1 MKIVPHLVEVW
12 FSLWERN
19 HKEMVMKRLSWFLA
33 AWLALPLTVMGNV
46 QQEKPVSLVFHDTP
60 VSLILQ
66 ALAEYQQLNLVAG
79 EGVNGNLT
87 LRLDNVPW
95 QQALAVVLRM
105 GKLTMTIEGNVMMV
119 SPEPDE
125 QEKQRRQQVL
135 AQQLPLENLTITL
148 QNAEAIDIAQS
159 LDSQRGKLLTE
170 RGSVVVD
177 KRTNALLLRDTAQA
191 LAQIK
196 SWVAEMDAPL
206 EQVQLAAHIV
216 TISSENLRELGVRWG
231 LSAEEQPAKALRI
244 NNFSVDLPIENSP
257 AAAGFHLARIS
268 GRILD
273 LELSALEQENEVEI
287 IASPRLLT
295 AHQQT
300 ASIKQG
306 TEIPYEVSS
315 GASGATSVEFKEA
328 VLGME
333 VTPKILPNGRITLTL
348 QISQNMPGRSI
359 KQGAGEALA
368 IDKQEIKTQV
378 TVKNGETIVLGGIFQ
393 RQSTHG
399 ADKVPGV
406 GDVPLLGSLFK
417 HSSKQHKRRELVIFI
432 TPTLIKV

>member
-1 MKIVPHLVEVW
+1 MKGY
-12 FSLWERN
+12 N
-19 HKEMVMKRLSWFLA
+19 RL
-33 AWLALPLTVMGNV
+33 LALLLVIPIMVSGAV
-46 QQEKPVSLVFHDTP
+46 QKEKPVSLVFHDTP
-60 VSLILQ
+60 ISLILQ
-66 ALAEYQQLNLVAG
+66 ALAEYQHLNLVVG
-79 EGVNGNLT
+79 EGVKGNLT
-87 LRLDNVPW
+87 LRLEDVPW

-105 GKLTMTIEGNVMMV
+105 GHLAMSIEGNVMMIL
-119 SPEPDE
+119 PEPDE
-125 QEKQRRQQVL
+125 QALQRQQQL
-135 AQQLPLENLTITL
+135 LTQQLPLQNLTL
-148 QNAEAIDIAQS
+148 ALHNADASDIALS
-159 LDSQRGKLLTE
+159 LDNARNRLLTE
-170 RGSVVVD
+170 RGSVIVD
-177 KRTNALLLRDTAQA
+177 KRTNSLLLRDTATA

-196 SWVAEMDAPL
+196 SWVREMDAPL
-206 EQVQLAAHIV
+206 QQVQLSAYIV

-231 LSAEEQPAKALRI
+231 LAAEERSAKVMRLD
-244 NNFSVDLPIENSP
+244 NFNVSLPVENS
-257 AAAGFHLARIS
+257 AVTVGFHLARIS

-315 GASGATSVEFKEA
+315 GASGATSIEFKEA

-348 QISQNMPGRSI
+348 QISQNVPGRSI

-393 RQSTHG
+393 RQNTQSV
-399 ADKVPGV
+399 DKVPGV
-406 GDVPLLGSLFK
+406 GDIPLLGALFK
-417 HSSKQHKRRELVIFI
+417 HQSKQHKKRELVIFI
-432 TPTLIKV
+432 TPTLIEP

>member
-1 MKIVPHLVEVW
+1 MKGYQWLLVG
-12 FSLWERN
+12 
-19 HKEMVMKRLSWFLA
+19 
-33 AWLALPLTVMGNV
+33 WLALPWTVMASV
-46 QQEKPVSLVFHDTP
+46 QQEKPVSLAFHDTP

-66 ALAEYQQLNLVAG
+66 ALAEYQDLNLVAA
-79 EGVNGNLT
+79 EGVDTNLT

-105 GKLTMTIEGNVMMV
+105 GKLTMTLEGNVMMV
-119 SPEPDE
+119 LPLPDE
-125 QEKQRRQQVL
+125 QELLRRQRAL
-135 AQQLPLENLTITL
+135 AQQEPLHNLTITL
-148 QNAEAIDIAQS
+148 QNAEASEIAQS
-159 LDSQRGKLLTE
+159 LESQRGKLLTE

-177 KRTNALLLRDTAQA
+177 KRTNALLLRDTRQA
-191 LAQIK
+191 LAQLK
-196 SWVAEMDAPL
+196 TWVTEMDTPL

-231 LSAEEQPAKALRI
+231 LAAEERPAKTLRI
-244 NNFSVDLPIENSP
+244 DNFNVGLPVENS
-257 AAAGFHLARIS
+257 AITAGFHLARIS

-273 LELSALEQENEVEI
+273 LELSALEQENQVEI

-295 AHQQT
+295 AHLQT

-315 GASGATSVEFKEA
+315 GSSGATSIEFKDA

-359 KQGAGEALA
+359 KQGEGEALA

-378 TVKNGETIVLGGIFQ
+378 TVKDGETIVLGGIFQ
-393 RQSTHG
+393 RQSTQ
-399 ADKVPGV
+399 AAEKVPGV
-406 GDVPLLGSLFK
+406 GDVPLLGTLFK
-417 HSSKQHKRRELVIFI
+417 RSSKQHKRRELVIFI

>member
-1 MKIVPHLVEVW
+1 MKGCGWLLAGALLLPMKI
-12 FSLWERN
+12 
-19 HKEMVMKRLSWFLA
+19 
-33 AWLALPLTVMGNV
+33 MGAV

-79 EGVNGNLT
+79 EDVNGSLT

-95 QQALAVVLRM
+95 RQALAVVLRM

-119 SPEPDE
+119 FPQPDE
-125 QEKQRRQQVL
+125 EELQRRQQAL
-135 AQQLPLENLTITL
+135 AQQQPLQNLTITL
-148 QNAEAIDIAQS
+148 QNAQASEIAQS

-170 RGSVVVD
+170 RGTVLVD

-191 LAQIK
+191 LTQMK
-196 SWVAEMDAPL
+196 SWIMEMDAPL

-231 LSAEEQPAKALRI
+231 LAAEEKPAQALRI
-244 NNFSVDLPIENSP
+244 DNFSVGLPIDNS
-257 AAAGFHLARIS
+257 AVTAGFHLARIS

-348 QISQNMPGRSI
+348 QISQNMPGRAI
-359 KQGAGEALA
+359 KQGAGETLA

-393 RQSTHG
+393 RQSSQG

-406 GDVPLLGSLFK
+406 GDIPLLGSLFK